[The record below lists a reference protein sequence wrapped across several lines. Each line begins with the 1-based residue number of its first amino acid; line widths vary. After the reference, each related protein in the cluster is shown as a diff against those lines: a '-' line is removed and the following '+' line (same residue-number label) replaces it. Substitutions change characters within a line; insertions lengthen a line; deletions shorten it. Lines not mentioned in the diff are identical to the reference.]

1 MGNLIVIRGNSGS
14 GKTVTANALHEQLG
28 ENNLLI
34 PQDYV
39 RRTMLRVKDT
49 PKNLS
54 IDLIKEMALF
64 GIKNC
69 RYTIIEGIFPA
80 SKYGQMLSEMID
92 QADQSFIYYYDLPFE
107 ETVKR
112 HQEKMNPGFDEVDLA
127 KWFCPHDLLQV
138 TGERVIDPSLGQAA
152 VVRKIMG
159 DLAH

>member
-39 RRTMLRVKDT
+39 RRTMLRVKDK
-49 PKNLS
+49 PKNLA
-54 IDLIKEMALF
+54 INLIKEMDLF

-69 RYTIIEGIFPA
+69 RYTIVEGILPT
-80 SKYGQMLSEMID
+80 SKYGQMLSEIIN
-92 QADQSFIYYYDLPFE
+92 QAEKSFIYYYDLPFE

-112 HQEKMNPGFDEVDLA
+112 HQGKTNPGFDEADLA
-127 KWFCPHDLLQV
+127 KWFQPHDLLHV
-138 TGERVIDPSLGQAA
+138 TGERVIAKRLGQEE
-152 VVRKIMG
+152 VVRKIMA
-159 DLAH
+159 DLNH

>member
-1 MGNLIVIRGNSGS
+1 MWFEKNSGS

-39 RRTMLRVKDT
+39 RRTMLRVKDV

-54 IDLIKEMALF
+54 INLIKEIALF

-69 RYTIIEGIFPA
+69 RYTIIEGILPA
-80 SKYGQMLSEMID
+80 AKYGKMLSELIE

-112 HQEKMNPGFDEVDLA
+112 YQEKRTLVLMRL
-127 KWFCPHDLLQV
+127 
-138 TGERVIDPSLGQAA
+138 I
-152 VVRKIMG
+152 
-159 DLAH
+159 

>member
-49 PKNLS
+49 PNNLA
-54 IDLIKEMALF
+54 INLIKEMALF

-69 RYTIIEGIFPA
+69 RYTIVEGILPT
-80 SKYGQMLSEMID
+80 SKYGQMLSEIIN
-92 QADQSFIYYYDLPFE
+92 QAEKSFIHYYDLPFE

-112 HQEKMNPGFDEVDLA
+112 HQGKTNPGFDEADLA
-127 KWFCPHDLLQV
+127 KWFQPHDLLQV
-138 TGERVIDPSLGQAA
+138 TGERVIAPSLGQEA
-152 VVRKIMG
+152 VVRKIMA